1 MQILAYIGNTYPAH
15 TYSHTKHV
23 YAYVDT
29 YVCYSHTYSERKYT
43 KILKEITSRL

>member
-1 MQILAYIGNTYPAH
+1 MQRLAYIGNTYPAH

-43 KILKEITSRL
+43 KILKEITSKL